1 MEKALRNAGFRG
13 GLLPHEPLARY
24 TTWRIGGP
32 AELLAEPVD
41 REDLLLAVGW
51 ARAASQPWRILGNG
65 SNLLV
70 ADEGVRGL
78 VLRVR
83 KSLGDISRDGSRIT
97 AGAGVMLSALASGA
111 AASGLTGVEL
121 LSGIPGTVGGA
132 VIMNAGVPGQELGDL
147 VEEVEYLEADGS
159 SRRYD
164 RQACRFRYRGSR
176 FSGGGGIVLCARLL
190 LRKDDPA
197 EIGKRT
203 KSAASERRAKQPTT
217 LPSCGSVFC
226 NPEGDH
232 AGRLIEEAG
241 LKGIRVGDIEVSSL
255 HANFFVNVGD
265 GRSVD
270 ALALVEKVRL
280 EVVHRFGIHLQPE
293 FEYWS

>member
-1 MEKALRNAGFRG
+1 MEKELRNAGFRG
-13 GLLPHEPLARY
+13 GLRPGEPLARY

-32 AELLAEPVD
+32 AELLAEPAD

-51 ARAASQPWRILGNG
+51 ARAAGQPWRILGNG

-70 ADEGVRGL
+70 ADGGVRGL

-83 KSLGDISRDGSRIT
+83 EGLDDISLDGSRIAT
-97 AGAGVMLSALASGA
+97 GAGVMLSALASEA
-111 AASGLTGVEL
+111 AAAGLAGVEL

-164 RQACRFRYRGSR
+164 RQACRFHYRGSR
-176 FSGGGGIVLCARLL
+176 FSGGSGIVLRVRLL
-190 LRKDDPA
+190 LREDDPA
-197 EIGKRT
+197 EIRKRA
-203 KSAASERRAKQPTT
+203 KSAASERRAKQPTS

-226 NPEGDH
+226 NPEGDP

-241 LKGIRVGDIEVSSL
+241 LKGTRIGDIEISSL

-270 ALALVEKVRL
+270 VLALVEKVRL
-280 EVVHRFGIHLQPE
+280 EIVRRFGIHLQPE